1 MIHTFTLDGVTYSYY
16 PYSENKSN
24 IDTLIPPFEAYKKS
38 GYIDI
43 GASFDIETTSYFS
56 SKLEA
61 NRATMYHW
69 QFALNKTVITGRTWD
84 EFVEFAKILD
94 KKAKKAKAKLLILDQ
109 NLGFEFTFIKGLF
122 KWKKDKKGHPMIFAK
137 DIRTVLYCVTG
148 NLEFRDTLALTNM
161 GLDKYKKNFNLD
173 VGKLKGDL
181 DYELIRHSGTPL
193 TDRELA
199 YCINDVLVLTDFYY
213 KILRPEFLEKNKVIP
228 LTSTGIVRSEVKDAF
243 NEMSKED
250 QKKMRYE
257 IRKAMPNREIYLLW
271 RTFLFR
277 GGLTHANILACNELM
292 DKDFVSFDGKS
303 MHPSQMLHH
312 NFSWRYI
319 RRNPDAFP
327 EILESTAS
335 EKHGF
340 FGLFTFYGIRS
351 KTYHSLESKNKL
363 VEYSRDAIFDNG
375 RLCRAAKIT
384 VMLNQIDY
392 QNYLKMYRWSSMELH
407 YIYQSDMKP
416 LPEYLLK
423 TVCHYFWLKE
433 NCRDDVVL
441 YNLTKRKLN
450 GCFGMCSTGLCE
462 TDLDYDEETQTFH
475 PSKLTRTYDEL
486 TRFLILLPQ
495 WAIEIAAYSRAQLID
510 AILNGGGVDSI
521 YYDTDSNK
529 VNHPEKHMKYYED
542 FNVKMREI
550 NRNLNTYGY
559 DKAPFESIGCWCE
572 EYRGLRYK
580 VLGAKRYL
588 VEHDGEIQCTV
599 AGMVKG
605 TLEDYVFDEQ
615 LKHIRNDIP
624 EYLFGLKDLTQSI
637 ECIKSAYIREI
648 YTYIEEQHKH
658 PLIFDE
664 FSNNLHLSPEYS
676 KKKTTVY
683 HDEPFEDDITDY
695 LGQTAH
701 ISEKSC
707 VSIISIP
714 FHMSM
719 DAYFLE
725 LIMQKKEERER
736 EVYKGVL

>member
-1 MIHTFTLDGVTYSYY
+1 M
-16 PYSENKSN
+16 
-24 IDTLIPPFEAYKKS
+24 
-38 GYIDI
+38 
-43 GASFDIETTSYFS
+43 
-56 SKLEA
+56 
-61 NRATMYHW
+61 
-69 QFALNKTVITGRTWD
+69 
-84 EFVEFAKILD
+84 
-94 KKAKKAKAKLLILDQ
+94 
-109 NLGFEFTFIKGLF
+109 
-122 KWKKDKKGHPMIFAK
+122 
-137 DIRTVLYCVTG
+137 
-148 NLEFRDTLALTNM
+148 
-161 GLDKYKKNFNLD
+161 
-173 VGKLKGDL
+173 
-181 DYELIRHSGTPL
+181 
-193 TDRELA
+193 
-199 YCINDVLVLTDFYY
+199 
-213 KILRPEFLEKNKVIP
+213 
-228 LTSTGIVRSEVKDAF
+228 
-243 NEMSKED
+243 
-250 QKKMRYE
+250 
-257 IRKAMPNREIYLLW
+257 
-271 RTFLFR
+271 
-277 GGLTHANILACNELM
+277 
-292 DKDFVSFDGKS
+292 GKS

-327 EILESTAS
+327 EILESTKD

-340 FGLFTFYGIRS
+340 FGLFTFYHIRS

-375 RLCRAAKIT
+375 RLCKGAKIT

-392 QNYLKMYRWSSMELH
+392 QNYLKMYSWSKMELH

-542 FNVKMREI
+542 FNVKMREV

-559 DKAPFESIGCWCE
+559 DKKPFESIGCWCE
-572 EYRGLRYK
+572 EYRGIRYK

-588 VEHDGEIQCTV
+588 VMHDDEIQCTV

-605 TLEDYVFDEQ
+605 TLEDYCED
-615 LKHIRNDIP
+615 K
-624 EYLFGLKDLTQSI
+624 GLNI
-637 ECIKSAYIREI
+637 W
-648 YTYIEEQHKH
+648 
-658 PLIFDE
+658 DE

-683 HDEPFEDDITDY
+683 WDEPFEDDITDY
-695 LGQTAH
+695 LGNTAH

-719 DAYFLE
+719 DAYFIE
-725 LIMQKKEERER
+725 LIRQKKEERER

>member
-24 IDTLIPPFEAYKKS
+24 IDTLIPPFEAYRKS

-43 GASFDIETTSYFS
+43 GVSFDIETTSYFS

-181 DYELIRHSGTPL
+181 DYDLIRHSYTPL

-213 KILRPEFLEKNKVIP
+213 KFLRPEFLEKGKTIP

-319 RRNPDAFP
+319 RRNPEAFP
-327 EILESTAS
+327 EILESTKD

-340 FGLFTFYGIRS
+340 FGLFTFYHIRS

-363 VEYSRDAIFDNG
+363 VEYSKDAIFDNG
-375 RLCRAAKIT
+375 RLCRGAKIT

-392 QNYLKMYRWSSMELH
+392 QNYLKMYSWTKMELH

-529 VNHPEKHMKYYED
+529 VNHPEKYEAYYNE
-542 FNVKMREI
+542 FNERMMEVNK
-550 NRNLNTYGY
+550 NLNTYGY
-559 DKAPFESIGCWCE
+559 DKEPFLHIGCWE
-572 EYRGLRYK
+572 KEYTGVRYK

-605 TLEDYVFDEQ
+605 TLEDYCEDNN
-615 LKHIRNDIP
+615 LNIW
-624 EYLFGLKDLTQSI
+624 
-637 ECIKSAYIREI
+637 
-648 YTYIEEQHKH
+648 
-658 PLIFDE
+658 DE

-683 HDEPFEDDITDY
+683 WDEPFEDDITDY
-695 LGQTAH
+695 LGNKAH

-725 LIMQKKEERER
+725 LIRQKKEERER

>member
-24 IDTLIPPFEAYKKS
+24 IDTLIPPFEAYRKS

-181 DYELIRHSGTPL
+181 DYDLIRHSYTPL

-213 KILRPEFLEKNKVIP
+213 KFLRPEFLEKGKTIP

-319 RRNPDAFP
+319 RRNPEAFP
-327 EILESTAS
+327 EILESTKD

-340 FGLFTFYGIRS
+340 FGLFTFYHIRS

-363 VEYSRDAIFDNG
+363 VEYSKDAIFDNG
-375 RLCRAAKIT
+375 RLCRGAKIT

-392 QNYLKMYRWSSMELH
+392 QNYLKMYSWTKMELH

-475 PSKLTRTYDEL
+475 PSKLARTYDEL

-529 VNHPEKHMKYYED
+529 VNHPEKYEAYYNE
-542 FNVKMREI
+542 FNERMMEVNK
-550 NRNLNTYGY
+550 NLNTYGY
-559 DKAPFESIGCWCE
+559 DKEPFLHIGCWE
-572 EYRGLRYK
+572 KEYTGVRYK

-605 TLEDYVFDEQ
+605 TLEDYCEDNN
-615 LKHIRNDIP
+615 LNIW
-624 EYLFGLKDLTQSI
+624 
-637 ECIKSAYIREI
+637 
-648 YTYIEEQHKH
+648 
-658 PLIFDE
+658 DE

-683 HDEPFEDDITDY
+683 WDEPFEDDITDY
-695 LGQTAH
+695 LGNKAH

-725 LIMQKKEERER
+725 LIRQKKEERER

>member
-24 IDTLIPPFEAYKKS
+24 IDTLIPPFEAYRKS

-213 KILRPEFLEKNKVIP
+213 KFLRPEFLEKNKIIP

-327 EILESTAS
+327 EILESTNN

-605 TLEDYVFDEQ
+605 TLEDYCEDKN
-615 LKHIRNDIP
+615 LNIW
-624 EYLFGLKDLTQSI
+624 
-637 ECIKSAYIREI
+637 
-648 YTYIEEQHKH
+648 
-658 PLIFDE
+658 DE

-683 HDEPFEDDITDY
+683 WDEPFEDDITDY
-695 LGQTAH
+695 LGNKAH

-725 LIMQKKEERER
+725 LIKQKKEERER

>member
-24 IDTLIPPFEAYKKS
+24 IDTLIPPFEAYRKS

-43 GASFDIETTSYFS
+43 GVSFDIETTSYFS

-181 DYELIRHSGTPL
+181 DYDLIRHSYTPL

-213 KILRPEFLEKNKVIP
+213 KFLRPEFLEKGKTIP

-319 RRNPDAFP
+319 RRNPEAFP
-327 EILESTAS
+327 EILESTKD

-340 FGLFTFYGIRS
+340 FGLFTFYHIRS

-363 VEYSRDAIFDNG
+363 VEYSKDAIFDNG
-375 RLCRAAKIT
+375 RLCRGAKIT

-392 QNYLKMYRWSSMELH
+392 QNYLKMYSWTKMELH

-475 PSKLTRTYDEL
+475 PSKLARTYDEL

-529 VNHPEKHMKYYED
+529 VNHPEKYEAYYNE
-542 FNVKMREI
+542 FNERMMEVNK
-550 NRNLNTYGY
+550 NLNTYGY
-559 DKAPFESIGCWCE
+559 DKEPFLHIGCWE
-572 EYRGLRYK
+572 KEYTGVRYK

-605 TLEDYVFDEQ
+605 TLEDYCEDNN
-615 LKHIRNDIP
+615 LNIW
-624 EYLFGLKDLTQSI
+624 
-637 ECIKSAYIREI
+637 
-648 YTYIEEQHKH
+648 
-658 PLIFDE
+658 DE

-683 HDEPFEDDITDY
+683 WDEPFEDDITDY
-695 LGQTAH
+695 LGNKAH

-725 LIMQKKEERER
+725 LIRQKKEERER